1 MVEVAGVIVA
11 VGRAFTVTTVAVL
24 VEEHVLAFV
33 TTTVYDP
40 LAFAVYEDDVAPV
53 IFVPFNLH

>member
-1 MVEVAGVIVA
+1 VA
-11 VGRAFTVTTVAVL
+11 VGSVFTVTIVAVL

-40 LAFAVYEDDVAPV
+40 LAFAVYDEEVAPV
-53 IFVPFNLH
+53 MFVPFNFH

>member
-1 MVEVAGVIVA
+1 
-11 VGRAFTVTTVAVL
+11 VL
-24 VEEHVLAFV
+24 VEEHDEVFV

-40 LAFAVYEDDVAPV
+40 LAFAVYEDEVAPI